1 MCQAL
6 NLLAKI
12 FILWFKRIMK
22 IQNNRNNINFGVK
35 LDTAKVLE
43 VTSMKIFRSDGI
55 EGCKEVV
62 HALNDKPIKAAGN
75 RGYKYYAE
83 IIGKQIT
90 EKYPQKAEAT
100 AKISEITSQNPNIK
114 KAELNKQVEPLI
126 AKIGN
131 VIDIEI

>member
-12 FILWFKRIMK
+12 SILWFKRIMK

-90 EKYPQKAEAT
+90 EKYPQIAEAT

-114 KAELNKQVEPLI
+114 KAELN
-126 AKIGN
+126 
-131 VIDIEI
+131 